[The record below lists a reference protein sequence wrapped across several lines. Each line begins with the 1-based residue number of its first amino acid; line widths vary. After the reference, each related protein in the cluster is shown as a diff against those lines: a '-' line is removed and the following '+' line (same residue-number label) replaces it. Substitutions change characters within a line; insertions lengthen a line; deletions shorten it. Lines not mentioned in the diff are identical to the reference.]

1 MHPTYIAARSS
12 TPTRRSLD
20 HLDTRFQSSGSS
32 SSISS
37 VNKANR
43 IMDVKHCLGDAI
55 IVIYVL
61 VKLKPDQDKE
71 DRKLEGPNEGEEI
84 PLLPSDKS

>member
-1 MHPTYIAARSS
+1 
-12 TPTRRSLD
+12 
-20 HLDTRFQSSGSS
+20 
-32 SSISS
+32 
-37 VNKANR
+37 
-43 IMDVKHCLGDAI
+43 MDVKHCLGDAI

-71 DRKLEGPNEGEEI
+71 DRKLEVPNEGEEI